1 MFNFIAEHDK
11 ENVECKNKNNT
22 LNNCLMW
29 KEKILQVIENALSV
43 IIGLHVQRMYSCN
56 ASYTDKIKV
65 SLNLS
70 RRKSEQR
77 TNTHTLYNALL
88 HSSVPQN

>member
-1 MFNFIAEHDK
+1 MMFNLIAEHDK

-22 LNNCLMW
+22 LNNCLICGR
-29 KEKILQVIENALSV
+29 KKYCKLEKNALGV

-77 TNTHTLYNALL
+77 TNTHTL
-88 HSSVPQN
+88 